1 MTQPLDRGWVFCYID
16 IVKTKP
22 IPRMNRFKGLF
33 NDIDENSLKICH
45 AQLKLMERQ
54 FIKLEKKSPEDAQAL
69 AQEYA
74 EWFDEDVEDMG
85 FMYMARLSELL
96 N

>member
-1 MTQPLDRGWVFCYID
+1 MHKV
-16 IVKTKP
+16 
-22 IPRMNRFKGLF
+22 NRFKGLF
-33 NDIDENSLKICH
+33 GNIEANSLKICH
-45 AQLKLMERQ
+45 AQMHLMEAR
-54 FIKLEKKSPEDAQAL
+54 FVKLEKKSTEDARAL

-74 EWFDEDVEDMG
+74 EWLDDSEEEMG

>member
-1 MTQPLDRGWVFCYID
+1 MHKV
-16 IVKTKP
+16 
-22 IPRMNRFKGLF
+22 NRFNGLF
-33 NDIDENSLKICH
+33 GNIEANSLEICH
-45 AQLKLMERQ
+45 AQLRLMEAR
-54 FIKLEKKSPEDAQAL
+54 FVKLEKKSTEDARAL

-74 EWFDEDVEDMG
+74 EWLDDSEEEMG

>member
-1 MTQPLDRGWVFCYID
+1 MHKV
-16 IVKTKP
+16 
-22 IPRMNRFKGLF
+22 NRFKGLF
-33 NDIDENSLKICH
+33 GNIEANSLEICH
-45 AQLKLMERQ
+45 AQLRLMEAR
-54 FIKLEKKSPEDAQAL
+54 FVKLEKKSTEDARAL

-74 EWFDEDVEDMG
+74 EWLDDSEEEMG

>member
-1 MTQPLDRGWVFCYID
+1 MTGVGFFVILALLKQ
-16 IVKTKP
+16 KP
-22 IPRMNRFKGLF
+22 MPRINRFKGLF
-33 NDIDENSLKICH
+33 DDIDENSLKICH
-45 AQLKLMERQ
+45 AQMKLMERQ
-54 FIKLEKKSPEDAQAL
+54 FVKLEKKRPEDAQAL